1 MKGEI
6 GVNTYNLAAKV
17 DLASIKAL
25 VDKSVIEKLKT
36 VPAHISKLSTVVDND
51 VVRKTAYDKLVPK
64 FNTINTKVPSTTGLV
79 FKNLEKNIKDVD
91 KKILNT
97 SDLDLLQHNNYRN
110 QKYDAYHY

>member
-1 MKGEI
+1 MKGET

-17 DLASIKAL
+17 DLASIKAQ

-51 VVRKTAYDKLVPK
+51 VVKKTAYDKLVPK
-64 FNTINTKVPSTTGLV
+64 FNAINTKVPST
-79 FKNLEKNIKDVD
+79 NLEKNIKDVD

-97 SDLDLLQHNNYRN
+97 SDLD
-110 QKYDAYHY
+110 